1 MEIKQIISTIKMT
14 GLYYI
19 GICHL
24 INLKGIIS
32 SFFSGFTMVCVMR
45 SSTLIFYIMSIVSI
59 MRSS

>member
-32 SFFSGFTMVCVMR
+32 SFFSGFTVVCVMR
-45 SSTLIFYIMSIVSI
+45 SSTLIFTLCP
-59 MRSS
+59 